1 MEERVINVLK
11 EVGVDISDNRNINL
25 LKSGRIDSYEIV
37 NLVVELEDEFDIEID
52 PELVIPEN
60 FETLSAICN
69 LIREIGVVE

>member
-11 EVGVDISDNRNINL
+11 EVGVDISDNININL